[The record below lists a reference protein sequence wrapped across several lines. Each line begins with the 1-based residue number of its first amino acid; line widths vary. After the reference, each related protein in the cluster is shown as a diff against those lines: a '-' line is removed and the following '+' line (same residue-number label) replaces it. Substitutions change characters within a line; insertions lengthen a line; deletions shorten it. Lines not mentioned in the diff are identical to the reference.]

1 MIGSKS
7 RVTARICGAGTPV
20 VKAVVIPPLRSNNSQ
35 GLLGTREA
43 PEIQRDQTVWNPKTH
58 GYVTGWVAPQNFHKF
73 QNELRA
79 LRWFQGHNFQTKPH
93 VHALLIPCWNYF
105 GSMKSCS
112 SESRVSGFAST
123 QNREVSLQVLPVRS
137 SILASNG
144 TNGCWHSR
152 PLFFIWESTC
162 YYI

>member
-79 LRWFQGHNFQTKPH
+79 LR
-93 VHALLIPCWNYF
+93 
-105 GSMKSCS
+105 
-112 SESRVSGFAST
+112 
-123 QNREVSLQVLPVRS
+123 
-137 SILASNG
+137 
-144 TNGCWHSR
+144 
-152 PLFFIWESTC
+152 
-162 YYI
+162 